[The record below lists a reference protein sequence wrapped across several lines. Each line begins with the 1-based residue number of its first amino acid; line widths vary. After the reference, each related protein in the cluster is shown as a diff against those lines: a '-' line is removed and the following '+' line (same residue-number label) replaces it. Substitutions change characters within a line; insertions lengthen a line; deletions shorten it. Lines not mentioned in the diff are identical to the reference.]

1 MSPEAHSNI
10 RVFVHWDEQ
19 TVFSGEEI
27 KCNITFKNIAPSP
40 NQQHPERSRQPSPL
54 LEPLRGGKPN
64 NNGLAPP
71 PTPRRGH
78 RATLSLTV
86 PSPGSRSKSGPQWPP
101 PQQTPRRPGHAHKR
115 SLSIVS
121 IGSAATVEEQK
132 SLPGSPAAA
141 KPQRPSRGHG
151 RSASLQISPR
161 LGSISGGLQSATL
174 PQRRQFAPESSP
186 VFNNH
191 SFPPTKHNNFGRA
204 SGTPTTPNTPG
215 IAPQSRRNSAMA
227 DFRFPMAP
235 PSRSGSESSESTS
248 NHIGHNSVTLP
259 RSPLGES
266 VQTPDQ
272 APDIDIQRDRPRD
285 SIPTIT
291 EHSAPAAR
299 ILSTTSVAGGTPRSS
314 GEFYSLSNNSSETLA
329 SEYVAHPLQNGLR
342 PPHFRRGSAMSINQ
356 AKLPEALMMGYAQVQ
371 GSFTLDG
378 SLINLGPFEA
388 VKRKAVLGGQGG
400 GVIGLEN
407 SRRSSGLFQGFG
419 WGALSNSIGELL
431 GGGELSSIKEMRG
444 AASSKSVPLL
454 STPQSILFVDLQLGP
469 GESKTYEY
477 TFKLPKGLPPTHRGK
492 AMKISYSLVIGTQ
505 RPGGTREQQ
514 VRSVSVPFRVL
525 GSVNS
530 HGEIL
535 GHDLMSPYI
544 ILRDLAKV
552 QALDKTLA
560 HHHHHHHSSHQ
571 GVEDPSKQKKN
582 PPQPQSTSSINE
594 FLFYVEE
601 LLERPRHGGGGLLSP
616 TAVGP
621 SQSSP
626 RHPSAFGWEE
636 AVASTAK
643 EAIDLAIL
651 RSNLAPAG
659 GQSSNRF
666 EIARNG
672 RRVGTVMLAR
682 PAYRLGEQVHLC
694 VDFAGA
700 SVPCY
705 AVHAALE
712 TAERVADPALAL
724 RSEASVHRVT
734 RRVHA
739 SASEAALFARRVVFS
754 PTIPVS
760 ATPEFV
766 TSGLSLEWKVRIE
779 FVVPSSSSAAANN
792 HRAHGDYYHGGGGSG
807 GDDSDED
814 SEEDEDDDDSND
826 DNDDDDE
833 EEEEEDEDEKS
844 SSASG
849 VSGGAANGT
858 GSGGS
863 GSGSGGG
870 GGKGNGIGGGGGKK
884 KGGKKGSG
892 HGGGKR
898 GRSVPHPLLEE
909 ISRDERGGL
918 VLVAVENLE
927 CESFEV
933 AVPLRVYGAV
943 CNGLERLER
952 DEAREEGLAV

>member
-1 MSPEAHSNI
+1 MSAIH
-10 RVFVHWDEQ
+10 
-19 TVFSGEEI
+19 
-27 KCNITFKNIAPSP
+27 
-40 NQQHPERSRQPSPL
+40 
-54 LEPLRGGKPN
+54 
-64 NNGLAPP
+64 
-71 PTPRRGH
+71 
-78 RATLSLTV
+78 
-86 PSPGSRSKSGPQWPP
+86 
-101 PQQTPRRPGHAHKR
+101 
-115 SLSIVS
+115 
-121 IGSAATVEEQK
+121 
-132 SLPGSPAAA
+132 
-141 KPQRPSRGHG
+141 
-151 RSASLQISPR
+151 
-161 LGSISGGLQSATL
+161 
-174 PQRRQFAPESSP
+174 
-186 VFNNH
+186 
-191 SFPPTKHNNFGRA
+191 
-204 SGTPTTPNTPG
+204 
-215 IAPQSRRNSAMA
+215 
-227 DFRFPMAP
+227 
-235 PSRSGSESSESTS
+235 
-248 NHIGHNSVTLP
+248 
-259 RSPLGES
+259 
-266 VQTPDQ
+266 
-272 APDIDIQRDRPRD
+272 
-285 SIPTIT
+285 
-291 EHSAPAAR
+291 
-299 ILSTTSVAGGTPRSS
+299 
-314 GEFYSLSNNSSETLA
+314 
-329 SEYVAHPLQNGLR
+329 
-342 PPHFRRGSAMSINQ
+342 Q

-444 AASSKSVPLL
+444 VASSKSVPLL

-530 HGEIL
+530 YGEIL

-552 QALDKTLA
+552 QALDKTPTR
-560 HHHHHHHSSHQ
+560 
-571 GVEDPSKQKKN
+571 EEETSKKR
-582 PPQPQSTSSINE
+582 PPQTQPTSSINE

-601 LLERPRHGGGGLLSP
+601 LLERPRHSGAGLLSP

-621 SQSSP
+621 SS
-626 RHPSAFGWEE
+626 RRPSMFGGEE
-636 AVASTAK
+636 PMASTAK
-643 EAIDLAIL
+643 EAIDLAIM
-651 RSNLAPAG
+651 RSNLSSQG

-682 PAYRLGEQVHLC
+682 PAYRLGEQVSMA

-700 SVPCY
+700 EIPCY

-734 RRVHA
+734 RKVHA
-739 SASEAALFARRVVFS
+739 SASEAALFARRVVFC
-754 PTIPVS
+754 PTIPVA

-766 TSGLSLEWKVRIE
+766 TSGLSLEWKIRIE
-779 FVVPSSSSAAANN
+779 FVVPSSAAAHFRNVLN
-792 HRAHGDYYHGGGGSG
+792 HSVAN
-807 GDDSDED
+807 GDDDDDDDED
-814 SEEDEDDDDSND
+814 EDEDDDSDD
-826 DNDDDDE
+826 DND
-833 EEEEEDEDEKS
+833 
-844 SSASG
+844 SASEISAG
-849 VSGGAANGT
+849 GSGGGVANGAAG
-858 GSGGS
+858 GSGNGNGNGNGNGKGNGGSRGS
-863 GSGSGGG
+863 GSG
-870 GGKGNGIGGGGGKK
+870 
-884 KGGKKGSG
+884 
-892 HGGGKR
+892 R
-898 GRSVPHPLLEE
+898 GRSGRRVPHPLLEE

-952 DEAREEGLAV
+952 DEALEEGLVV